1 MRFLLEL
8 EPGTDLDA
16 LAAGAR
22 AAHAAG
28 LDGVLL
34 RESAELPAPLIAAA
48 ALAARTPDVLLAVE
62 VGLGVRHPF
71 EIAEEAAVTDLAS
84 GGRLILVAR
93 PAGGQ
98 APRRDTVSRG
108 GAWPLCGEDYAEALD
123 LVRAALTPRPFRF
136 EGRRWKVPANL
147 AENVHGLEERVRM
160 MPAPAQVRLELWGS
174 GAGRDAALARGLGHL
189 ADADADPAELA
200 AAHEAAGPSGLGA
213 PRARRETLG
222 DADELVARLRA
233 GREAFGQDW
242 AVVTGD
248 AHVLGTRVRPRVQLH
263 RLNAKLEELWAP

>member
-8 EPGTDLDA
+8 EPGADLDA
-16 LAAGAR
+16 LTGGAL

-28 LDGVLL
+28 LDGVLV

-48 ALAARTPDVLLAVE
+48 ALSARVPDVLLAVE
-62 VGLGVRHPF
+62 LGLGVRHPF
-71 EIAEEAAVTDLAS
+71 EVAEEAAVVDLAS

-93 PAGGQ
+93 PA
-98 APRRDTVSRG
+98 S
-108 GAWPLCGEDYAEALD
+108 EDYAEALD

-147 AENVHGLEERVRM
+147 AENEHGIEARVRM
-160 MPAPAQVRLELWGS
+160 MPPPAQVRLELWGS
-174 GAGRDAALARGLGHL
+174 GAGRDAALERGLGHL
-189 ADADADPAELA
+189 ADPDADPAELA
-200 AAHEAAGPSGLGA
+200 AAHEAAGPAALGA

-222 DADELVARLRA
+222 DPDALVARLRA

-263 RLNAKLEELWAP
+263 RYNPKLEELWAP

>member
-8 EPGTDLDA
+8 EPGTDLDV
-16 LAAGAR
+16 LTAGAR
-22 AAHAAG
+22 DAHAAG

-34 RESAELPAPLIAAA
+34 RETTDLPAPLIAAA
-48 ALAARTPDVLLAVE
+48 ALAARVPDVLIAAE
-62 VGLGVRHPF
+62 IAIGVRHPF
-71 EIAEEAAVTDLAS
+71 ELAEEAAVTDLAS

-93 PAGGQ
+93 PAS
-98 APRRDTVSRG
+98 A
-108 GAWPLCGEDYAEALD
+108 DYAEALD
-123 LVRAALTPRPFRF
+123 LLRAALTPRPFHF
-136 EGRRWKVPANL
+136 EGRRWTVPANL
-147 AENVHGLEERVRM
+147 AENVHGIEERVRM

-189 ADADADPAELA
+189 ADAEADPAELA
-200 AAHEAAGPSGLGA
+200 AAHEAAGPAALGA
-213 PRARRETLG
+213 PRARRETL
-222 DADELVARLRA
+222 DDPEALVARLRA